1 MSLQV
6 EHNGFVLRYSDN
18 EDKWSV
24 WELKLED
31 KSLAKLKQKV
41 NKFVS
46 NKLKTA
52 NLVVGIDDSSYS
64 YGPPEKRQVVSR
76 DAATGEY
83 WVIQLKTG
91 RRERVKAEKLFPWT
105 PSIDATLVEYERLR
119 SEGHAILRQASDLL
133 KTLKKGSKDEIAD
146 MLIELSKAPEEE

>member
-1 MSLQV
+1 MLQV
-6 EHNGFVLRYSDN
+6 EHNGFTLRYSDN

-24 WELKLED
+24 WELELED

-52 NLVVGIDDSSYS
+52 SLIVGIDDSG
-64 YGPPEKRQVVSR
+64 YGSRVPEKRQVVSR
-76 DAATGEY
+76 DASTGEY
-83 WVIQLKTG
+83 WVIRLDNG
-91 RRERVKAEKLFPWT
+91 RRERVKADKLFPWT
-105 PSIDATLVEYERLR
+105 PEVDTKIAEYERLQEEAR
-119 SEGHAILRQASDLL
+119 SFMRQASAVIQSI
-133 KTLKKGSKDEIAD
+133 KKGSKDEIAD